1 MRAVFQYAADDVQI
15 AAEIEWRNSIIF
27 CTIYSCCKKQKLL
40 HTDIFLNA
48 STLVNLNLLRYNF
61 VLVYDNSN
69 R

>member
-1 MRAVFQYAADDVQI
+1 MLLMMYKLQLKLSGETQSSFVRFIRVANV
-15 AAEIEWRNSIIF
+15 
-27 CTIYSCCKKQKLL
+27 KKQKLL